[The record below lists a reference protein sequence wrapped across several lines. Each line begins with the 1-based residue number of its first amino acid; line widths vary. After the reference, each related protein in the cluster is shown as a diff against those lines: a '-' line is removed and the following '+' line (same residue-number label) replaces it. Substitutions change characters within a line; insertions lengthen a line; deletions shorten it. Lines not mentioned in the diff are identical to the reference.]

1 MLTSSVTMAFLWSST
16 IVCYV
21 SSVILAGYAKE
32 TREASQRVSLWITA
46 IELGLLGA
54 SFVLGAIA
62 VSRTLEIIQS
72 G

>member
-1 MLTSSVTMAFLWSST
+1 MHTFVLTTVLLWIST
-16 IVCYV
+16 LVFYV
-21 SSVILAGYAKE
+21 SSAILAGYAKE
-32 TREASQRVSLWITA
+32 TKEASRKVSLWITA

-62 VSRTLEIIQS
+62 VSRTLEIIQI